1 MIQLLSNKK
10 IMAGLIGLLFLA
22 VVIIIA
28 LFILT
33 NRQAHPIT
41 KVFVTTGGE
50 IRSSGDW
57 AMIGALD
64 SEKGFQ
70 YDLPITLGIA
80 TQEGWSKASSCISG
94 EGIYYTKPQEQAIT
108 LIFDVDDNLIGI
120 YQHSSVA
127 MPEPWIKA
135 NGPSK
140 ADGSY
145 IIANEHYGVYL
156 FLLDPSNACDS
167 GTDYDSILASPAN
180 LPSYSIPGSAQTAI
194 AQGWPDPIY
203 CSQGRG
209 KYYSNSAFKHII
221 MYNADGNPIGIYQY
235 SEDPMPAP
243 WWKTKEILGGGGI
256 KIVEQEHYGLFVY
269 FADATRACSAGQ
281 QKSTKTGSS
290 QSLYLGQGVRATPTP
305 YVEPTPTP
313 EASSMISGIV
323 DKLAGIK
330 TVELTVSSEPS
341 GLSAVT
347 EIDSSTLTSSL
358 TQILNSL
365 ETVSY
370 ASNTWINNVAHK
382 GIQGTTK
389 SDNLTTLVPDA
400 VNGNSVEVTVWVTE
414 DNIIRKFKLAGVI
427 AGSDNDQSIRTLDI
441 IIGY

>member
-1 MIQLLSNKK
+1 
-10 IMAGLIGLLFLA
+10 
-22 VVIIIA
+22 
-28 LFILT
+28 
-33 NRQAHPIT
+33 
-41 KVFVTTGGE
+41 
-50 IRSSGDW
+50 
-57 AMIGALD
+57 
-64 SEKGFQ
+64 
-70 YDLPITLGIA
+70 
-80 TQEGWSKASSCISG
+80 
-94 EGIYYTKPQEQAIT
+94 
-108 LIFDVDDNLIGI
+108 
-120 YQHSSVA
+120 
-127 MPEPWIKA
+127 
-135 NGPSK
+135 
-140 ADGSY
+140 
-145 IIANEHYGVYL
+145 
-156 FLLDPSNACDS
+156 
-167 GTDYDSILASPAN
+167 
-180 LPSYSIPGSAQTAI
+180 
-194 AQGWPDPIY
+194 
-203 CSQGRG
+203 
-209 KYYSNSAFKHII
+209 

-341 GLSAVT
+341 GLSVVT